1 MQESNKFLGM
11 DKGNLPILAL
21 SLITL
26 AVIIIL
32 FDMQTSAINRLDANI
47 SAMRSEQREDS
58 AALRSEMKEAIRELS
73 DDLDALEGKLDTL
86 NNDVDALGSGLN
98 ALKIDTAEIK
108 VRVEEIE
115 RRMSPLESVD
125 GRLDE
130 FERELARLKER
141 VDALPAESE

>member
-47 SAMRSEQREDS
+47 SAMRAEQREDS
-58 AALRSEMKEAIRELS
+58 AALRSELKEAIRELS
-73 DDLDALEGKLDTL
+73 DDLDALEGKLD
-86 NNDVDALGSGLN
+86 ALGSDLN

-130 FERELARLKER
+130 LEREQARLRER
-141 VDALPAESE
+141 VDALSAESE

>member
-32 FDMQTSAINRLDANI
+32 FDMQNSTINRLEDKI
-47 SAMRSEQREDS
+47 TAMRAEQREDS
-58 AALRSEMKEAIRELS
+58 AALRSELKEDIRELS
-73 DDLDALEGKLDTL
+73 DDLDALEGKLDAL
-86 NNDVDALGSGLN
+86 NNDVGALGSDLN

-108 VRVEEIE
+108 VRVAEIE
-115 RRMSPLESVD
+115 RRMLPLESVD

-130 FERELARLKER
+130 LERELARLKER
-141 VDALPAESE
+141 VDALPAKSE

>member
-47 SAMRSEQREDS
+47 TAMRAEQREDS
-58 AALRSEMKEAIRELS
+58 AALRSELKEDIRELS
-73 DDLDALEGKLDTL
+73 DDLDALEKEMG
-86 NNDVDALGSGLN
+86 ALGSDLN

-115 RRMSPLESVD
+115 RRMLPLESVD

-130 FERELARLKER
+130 LERELARLKER

>member
-1 MQESNKFLGM
+1 MQDSNKFLGM
-11 DKGNLPILAL
+11 DKGNLPVLGLLLTILVVVI
-21 SLITL
+21 SL
-26 AVIIIL
+26 
-32 FDMQTSAINRLDANI
+32 FNMQNSTINRLEDKI
-47 SAMRSEQREDS
+47 TAMGAEQREDN
-58 AALRSEMKEAIRELS
+58 ALLRSELKEDIRELS

-86 NNDVDALGSGLN
+86 NNDLDALRSDLN

-130 FERELARLKER
+130 LERELARLKER